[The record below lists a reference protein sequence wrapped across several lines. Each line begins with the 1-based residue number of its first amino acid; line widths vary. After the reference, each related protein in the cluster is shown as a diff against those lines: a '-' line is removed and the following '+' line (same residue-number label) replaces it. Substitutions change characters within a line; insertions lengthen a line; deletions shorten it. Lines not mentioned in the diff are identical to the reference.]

1 MPNDIHKIII
11 QTRAPRGNDPGK
23 IAEGWYCVADNFV
36 VLTDS
41 EGKPVGD
48 AKRHLG
54 PDGDARLIAC
64 RLLRQR
70 ENARSSNSSFSGP
83 IQYPKLKY

>member
-41 EGKPVGD
+41 EGKPVSD
-48 AKRHLG
+48 AKRHL
-54 PDGDARLIAC
+54 R
-64 RLLRQR
+64 
-70 ENARSSNSSFSGP
+70 
-83 IQYPKLKY
+83 